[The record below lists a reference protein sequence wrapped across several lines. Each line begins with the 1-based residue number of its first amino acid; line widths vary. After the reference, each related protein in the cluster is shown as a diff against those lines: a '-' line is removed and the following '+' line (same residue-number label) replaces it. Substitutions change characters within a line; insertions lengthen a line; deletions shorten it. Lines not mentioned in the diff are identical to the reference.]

1 MLANLVENGIRH
13 NQPGGALNI
22 ATSTSGGMAEVL
34 VRNGGAVIDPEQ
46 VEALTEP
53 FRRLSRASGGFGLG
67 LSIVRSVAEVHG
79 GVVELA
85 APVEGGLEVRVRVP
99 SARAETGSGPSRRRR
114 LHVARP

>member
-1 MLANLVENGIRH
+1 MLSV
-13 NQPGGALNI
+13 

-46 VEALTEP
+46 VQALTEP

-79 GVVELA
+79 GTVEL
-85 APVEGGLEVRVRVP
+85 VG
-99 SARAETGSGPSRRRR
+99 SRRGWAGGPRTGA
-114 LHVARP
+114 VGAGWEPV